1 MQEPPK
7 CRMIQHLG
15 SELQGAAHKNTVLL
29 GTRYL
34 VSQVAANVLAAS
46 LPLFPDQKLAN
57 PHSIAMS

>member
-1 MQEPPK
+1 
-7 CRMIQHLG
+7 MIQHLG

-46 LPLFPDQKLAN
+46 LPLFPDQKQAN